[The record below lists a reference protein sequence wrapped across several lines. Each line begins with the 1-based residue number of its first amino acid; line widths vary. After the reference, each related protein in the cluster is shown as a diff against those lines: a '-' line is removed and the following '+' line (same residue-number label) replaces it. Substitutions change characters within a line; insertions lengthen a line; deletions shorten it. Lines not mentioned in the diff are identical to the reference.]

1 MSRGL
6 GGLAIVY
13 NGGGTGDTLIEQ
25 EIVIIRHRNNI
36 QFKVSGDSLEWLIDC
51 WKKEEKKQFSQI
63 INQTPVLKLLAAI
76 PQDTWGLFLNLKTNF
91 VRKFPITNTGVTT
104 TIRVKL

>member
-1 MSRGL
+1 MSRRL
-6 GGLAIVY
+6 GLAIIY
-13 NGGGTGDTLIEQ
+13 NGGESGDSLIEQ
-25 EIVIIRHRNNI
+25 EIVIIRQTAYNT

-51 WKKEEKKQFSQI
+51 WKREEKKQFSQI

-91 VRKFPITNTGVTT
+91 VRKLPITNTGVTT
-104 TIRVKL
+104 TIRVQL